1 MSFPDP
7 PQSAII
13 RASLMSHLENVG
25 GKLVYMPHFKSIR
38 QRSRAKQGLITK
50 ASSLLVLIALLWLL

>member
-1 MSFPDP
+1 
-7 PQSAII
+7 
-13 RASLMSHLENVG
+13 MSHLENVG
-25 GKLVYMPHFKSIR
+25 GKLVYMPHVKSIR